1 MMKVF
6 RLNPKKTFNYRQ
18 ISKEIGI
25 KDDGVKQ
32 LVIAILHELHEQ
44 ERLVLIDRG
53 KYRYKK
59 TTIAIEGIVDVT
71 TKGHAYVSVEG
82 MEQDI
87 FVRNKYLQNAVSGD
101 RVSLAMFSTF
111 KKRKPEGEIV
121 ERGNHTDLVKKNG
134 VYKTLINLQ
143 NIS

>member
-6 RLNPKKTFNYRQ
+6 RFNPKKTFNYRQ

-25 KDDGVKQ
+25 KDDRVKQ

-111 KKRKPEGEIV
+111 KNRKPEGEIV
-121 ERGNHTDLVKKNG
+121 ENIERNN
-134 VYKTLINLQ
+134 TLYV
-143 NIS
+143 